1 MTFQGKTV
9 KDEGQAMFTCST
21 SRSRLKLSRLIK
33 QHSWAGIVCSLE
45 LIGVGIVYL
54 CFLWHYWPTSHT
66 QECNVNANT
75 LLKTTL
81 IGAFILLPAVSLLIY
96 HVFII
101 SRTWKDDYETV
112 FKMNKTTC
120 LLLSV
125 EGLPCSL
132 FATYGILKEK
142 KQPIRTYLIFRK
154 IMMLLSFVLI
164 VFFAAISLLQ
174 MIVGIPVYTVFT
186 SIIEEEENLDILKY
200 SVIGITA
207 CCAAFAV
214 WNQYIILF
222 YVLHLNMMDIS
233 QTTKLE
239 I

>member
-9 KDEGQAMFTCST
+9 KDEGQAMLTCS
-21 SRSRLKLSRLIK
+21 SRRSTLKLSRLIK
-33 QHSWAGIVCSLE
+33 QHSWVGIVCSLV
-45 LIGVGIVYL
+45 IVVVGILYL
-54 CFLWHYWPTSHT
+54 CHYWQTFNI
-66 QECNVNANT
+66 QEY
-75 LLKTTL
+75 KRTL
-81 IGAFILLPAVSLLIY
+81 IGAFILLPGVSLLIY

-112 FKMNKTTC
+112 FKMNKATC
-120 LLLSV
+120 LLLSL

-174 MIVGIPVYTVFT
+174 MIVGIPVFTVFT
-186 SIIEEEENLDILKY
+186 SITEEENQDILKY